1 MTRET
6 KRATVVIKPPT
17 VSDKEKALLLREIA
31 QIKKHW

>member
-1 MTRET
+1 MKRES
-6 KRATVVIKPPT
+6 KIAIIIIRPPT

>member
-1 MTRET
+1 MKRET
-6 KRATVVIKPPT
+6 KNTIIIIIPPT